1 MKSLKAYVVTDD
13 RTNLDAFK
21 QVVQKFE
28 GLELQYET
36 DVEQAIN
43 TFSLQSFDLLI
54 IDKGLSHEDYN
65 KLHKVAD
72 LLHPD
77 AALVAFVMTD
87 EEFIH
92 YKLAGLLAK
101 WADAH
106 SESKTNFI
114 DNPKL

>member
-1 MKSLKAYVVTDD
+1 MKTLKAYVVADK
-13 RTNLDAFK
+13 RTSMDSFK
-21 QVVQKFE
+21 QVAQKFA
-28 GLELQYET
+28 GLDVQYET

-43 TFSLQSFDLLI
+43 TFSLQGFDLLI
-54 IDKGLSHEDYN
+54 IDKGLPHEDYN

>member
-1 MKSLKAYVVTDD
+1 MKNLKAYTVADPA
-13 RTNLDAFK
+13 TNLDSFK
-21 QVVQKFE
+21 KVVSTFS
-28 GLELQYET
+28 GLEVLYET

-54 IDKGLSHEDYN
+54 IDKGLAHEDYK

-101 WADAH
+101 WSDAQ

>member
-1 MKSLKAYVVTDD
+1 MKNLKAYTVADPA
-13 RTNLDAFK
+13 TNLDRFK
-21 QVVQKFE
+21 QVAGRFD
-28 GLELQYET
+28 GLEVQYET

-43 TFSLQSFDLLI
+43 TFSLKSFDLLI

-65 KLHKVAD
+65 KLHKVSD

-106 SESKTNFI
+106 SEGKTNFI

>member
-1 MKSLKAYVVTDD
+1 MKNLKAYTVADPA
-13 RTNLDAFK
+13 TNLDSFK
-21 QVVQKFE
+21 QVAGKFD
-28 GLELQYET
+28 GLEVQYET
-36 DVEQAIN
+36 DIEQAIN

-77 AALVAFVMTD
+77 AALVAFIMTD

-101 WADAH
+101 WTEAH

>member
-1 MKSLKAYVVTDD
+1 MKNLKAYTVANPA
-13 RTNLDAFK
+13 TNLDSFK
-21 QVVQKFE
+21 QVAAKLD
-28 GLELQYET
+28 GLEVQYET
-36 DVEQAIN
+36 DVEQAIS

-87 EEFIH
+87 EELIH

-101 WADAH
+101 WADAQ

>member
-1 MKSLKAYVVTDD
+1 MKNLKAYAVVNAT
-13 RTNLDAFK
+13 TNLDSFK
-21 QVVQKFE
+21 QVTGKFD
-28 GLELQYET
+28 GLEVQYET

-43 TFSLQSFDLLI
+43 TFSRQSFDLLI

-65 KLHKVAD
+65 KLHKVAEV
-72 LLHPD
+72 LHPD

-101 WADAH
+101 WADAQ

>member
-1 MKSLKAYVVTDD
+1 MKNLKAYTVADPA
-13 RTNLDAFK
+13 TNPDSFK
-21 QVVQKFE
+21 KVAGKFN
-28 GLELQYET
+28 GLEVQYET
-36 DVEQAIN
+36 DIEQAIN

>member
-1 MKSLKAYVVTDD
+1 MKTLKAYVVVHAA
-13 RTNLDAFK
+13 TNLGSFK
-21 QVVQKFE
+21 QVAGSFN
-28 GLELQYET
+28 GLEVQYET

-43 TFSLQSFDLLI
+43 NFSQQSFDLLI

-87 EEFIH
+87 DEFIR

-106 SESKTNFI
+106 SESTTNFI

>member
-13 RTNLDAFK
+13 RTNLDGFK
-21 QVVQKFE
+21 HVAGKFD
-28 GLELQYET
+28 GLDLQYET

-54 IDKGLSHEDYN
+54 IDKGFSHEDYN

>member
-1 MKSLKAYVVTDD
+1 MKTLKAYVVADVKTS
-13 RTNLDAFK
+13 LDSFK
-21 QVVQKFE
+21 QVAEKFD
-28 GLELQYET
+28 GLQLHYET

-54 IDKGLSHEDYN
+54 IDKGLSHENYN
-65 KLHKVAD
+65 KLHRVAD

-101 WADAH
+101 WVDAH